1 MLTKIITMN
10 KIYDETKSINKLF
23 RIVTNVFGIS
33 KQEMTSKTRKRAY
46 VEAKTMF
53 AVIARQK
60 LLLSTV
66 EIGELIKRDH
76 SSVIHYSSV
85 HKDLYKVDKTYR
97 RMFNLVSNV
106 FTDQPF
112 MADKILSVDDK
123 LSIAHIKLDTLEK
136 ENEQLREAMTL
147 IKEAVLTY

>member
-1 MLTKIITMN
+1 MN
-10 KIYDETKSINKLF
+10 KIYDETRSINKLF

-33 KQEMTSKTRKRAY
+33 KQEMTSRNRKRAY

-76 SSVIHYSSV
+76 SSIIHYSRV
-85 HKDLYKVDKTYR
+85 HKDLYKVDKTYK
-97 RMFNLVSNV
+97 RMFNLISNT
-106 FTDQPF
+106 FTDKPF
-112 MADKILSVDDK
+112 MADKLLTVDDK
-123 LSIAHIKLDTLEK
+123 LSIAHIKIDTLEL
-136 ENEQLREAMTL
+136 EYEQLREAMTL
-147 IKEAVLTY
+147 VKEAVLTY

>member
-1 MLTKIITMN
+1 MN
-10 KIYDETKSINKLF
+10 KIYDEARSIKKLF

-33 KQEMTSKTRKRAY
+33 KEEMISRTRKRAY

-53 AVIARQK
+53 AVIARRK

-76 SSVIHYSSV
+76 SSIIHYTRV
-85 HKDLYKVDKTYR
+85 HKDLYKVDKTYA
-97 RMFNLVSNV
+97 RMFNLISNT

-112 MADKILSVDDK
+112 MADKQLTVDDK

-136 ENEQLREAMTL
+136 ENEQLREALTL